1 MLFSFAMTS
10 TFWTQLLTFELKPFI
25 HTFGQSD
32 VRQKDKKD
40 KKKKRQKRKE
50 TKRENI
56 AMFQF
61 INDDDDN
68 NSTIITGQCF

>member
-1 MLFSFAMTS
+1 MS
-10 TFWTQLLTFELKPFI
+10 
-25 HTFGQSD
+25 
-32 VRQKDKKD
+32 DKKT
-40 KKKKRQKRKE
+40 KRTKRKE

>member
-1 MLFSFAMTS
+1 MTS

-40 KKKKRQKRKE
+40 KNKKWQKRKE